1 MNLKDKRRF
10 TLIELL
16 VVIAIIGTLAAMLL
30 PALTMAKETA
40 RRGACLVNLKQIA
53 TGMLMYADQYDTF
66 PRANVD
72 ANDAPDN
79 VDFASMESL
88 AFYKIDIAGPG
99 AQLWHCPTSAVY
111 SNGVN
116 GDHVELFNGGA
127 GGATSNYAIM
137 TNWKGT
143 AAYDDQHE
151 SLANPLLPIPLSPST
166 PQDPSGP
173 LVGDSMNTWTGAANA
188 ASAGSELNGNHLND
202 KRVAGGNQAYS
213 DGHGEWIVLREL
225 QQAGAQWVD
234 ASEPD
239 KEFYWK
245 E

>member
-1 MNLKDKRRF
+1 MNIKEKRRF

-16 VVIAIIGTLAAMLL
+16 VVIAIIGILAAMLL

-53 TGMLMYADQYDTF
+53 TGMLMYADQYNTF
-66 PRANVD
+66 PRANVGD
-72 ANDAPDN
+72 GNDTPDN
-79 VDFASMESL
+79 VDFNTMESL
-88 AFYKIDIAGPG
+88 AFYKIDVPGPG

-111 SNGVN
+111 SNGKN

-137 TNWKGT
+137 TNWAEVAEYNT
-143 AAYDDQHE
+143 N
-151 SLANPLLPIPLSPST
+151 STTLLSPST
-166 PQDPSGP
+166 PKDPSGP
-173 LVGDSMNTWTGAANA
+173 LVGDSINNWTGAVNA
-188 ASAGSELNGNHLND
+188 SGGIGTELNGNHLND

-213 DGHGEWIVLREL
+213 DGHGEWIVLREY
-225 QQAGAQWVD
+225 QNAGAQWVSG
-234 ASEPD
+234 A

-245 E
+245 EQ